1 MYSDLILALYNN
13 PPHFGPLREK
23 TATHTMNNPSCGD
36 VLTVDMN
43 IDAEQGIVVDM
54 TFYGESCAITRAAA
68 VLADHIIGKRR
79 QIAQMNVETMYELIG
94 NKIHPG
100 RVKCLLLPLEN
111 VNILFKTPESK
122 DQAHPS
128 GPALV
133 GTYGSR

>member
-43 IDAEQGIVVDM
+43 IDAQQGIVVDM

-68 VLADHIIGKRR
+68 ALLADHIIGKKTV

-94 NKIHPG
+94 SKIHPG

-111 VNILFKTPESK
+111 VKYIIQNS
-122 DQAHPS
+122 
-128 GPALV
+128 
-133 GTYGSR
+133 